1 MKPIEEMSY
10 EELRAEALA
19 SPARWLYAKGE
30 RDVEALKED
39 LRRRVEG
46 HYLDE
51 REIVELALGFL
62 DDPEF
67 FAPKDDGE
75 PFVLPKVLPPVGY

>member
-1 MKPIEEMSY
+1 MKPIEEMSH
-10 EELRAEALA
+10 EELVAEALA

-46 HYLDE
+46 HYLD
-51 REIVELALGFL
+51 
-62 DDPEF
+62 
-67 FAPKDDGE
+67 
-75 PFVLPKVLPPVGY
+75 